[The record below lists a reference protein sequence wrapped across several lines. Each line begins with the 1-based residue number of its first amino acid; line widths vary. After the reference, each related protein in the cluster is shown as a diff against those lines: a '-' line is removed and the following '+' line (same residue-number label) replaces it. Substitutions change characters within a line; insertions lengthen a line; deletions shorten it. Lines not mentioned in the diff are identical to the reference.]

1 MRKLST
7 ILKINGEAIY
17 DPDYGVKVD
26 IDSIIGDGSCVTD
39 DGITHI
45 EWIRPVRRKVYI
57 KYRSLTDE
65 EIANVLLKIQGKEY
79 TLTYKDPI
87 LGINTIN
94 CHTRNSSS
102 ECYTAVLYDGRWRN
116 VTFICEEK

>member
-17 DPDYGVKVD
+17 DPDYAIQVD
-26 IDSIIGDGSCVTD
+26 VDSIADIAIDEEGT
-39 DGITHI
+39 THI
-45 EWIRPVRRKVYI
+45 DWIRTEKRKVYI
-57 KYRSLTDE
+57 KYKMLTDE
-65 EIANVLLKIQGKEY
+65 EIASVLTKIQRKEY

-94 CHTRNSSS
+94 CYTSNNSS

-116 VTFICEEK
+116 VTFNCTEK

>member
-17 DPDYGVKVD
+17 DPDYAIQVD
-26 IDSIIGDGSCVTD
+26 IDSITDSAITD

-45 EWIRPVRRKVYI
+45 DWIRAEKRKVYI
-57 KYRSLTDE
+57 KYRMLTDE
-65 EIANVLLKIQGKEY
+65 EIANVLTKIQGKEY

-94 CHTRNSSS
+94 CFTSGNSS
-102 ECYTAVLYDGRWRN
+102 ECYTAVLYGGRWRN
-116 VTFICEEK
+116 ITFNCIEK

>member
-17 DPDYGVKVD
+17 DPDYAIQVD
-26 IDSIIGDGSCVTD
+26 IDSITDSATTD
-39 DGITHI
+39 DGVTHI
-45 EWIRPVRRKVYI
+45 DWIRTAKRKVYI
-57 KYRSLTDE
+57 KYRMLTDS
-65 EIANVLLKIQGKEY
+65 EIANVLSKIQGKEY

-94 CHTRNSSS
+94 CFTSSNNS

-116 VTFICEEK
+116 VTFNCIEK